1 VNDTRRTRAVLGVL
15 LLVSLAMITVDYRGG
30 DGSPLSALRGFGEAI
45 FGPIEQGATAVV
57 HPIAGGVR
65 TFTGAPGAHR
75 RITRLEREN
84 QQLRRQVRTS
94 QMDNRRAGELDRLL
108 GTAGLG
114 GYRIVPAEVI
124 SSGEGLEDTVSLDVG
139 SRNGVMPN
147 MTVLSG
153 DGMVGRVTRVG
164 PSTSTVMLATDA
176 ASSIG
181 GRLESSREIGIV
193 QGAGRRGGSAMKFQL
208 LDSTAVMEPG
218 QRIVSFGSQ
227 NDRPYVPGVP
237 IGTITRIERTP
248 GSLTRTALVRPFV
261 RFTAL
266 DVVGVVVAPPKRNP
280 RDAVLP
286 PRPSPSPSTPA
297 PQQPLPQPP
306 PPSASQGGS
315 SAPPRS
321 RPVPSPTSRG

>member
-30 DGSPLSALRGFGEAI
+30 DNSPLSALRGFGEAI

-57 HPIAGGVR
+57 RPVAGAVH

-75 RITRLEREN
+75 RINRLEREN
-84 QQLRRQVRTS
+84 QQLRQQLRTG
-94 QMDNRRAGELDRLL
+94 QTDRKRADELSRLL
-108 GTAGLG
+108 GTSGLG

-139 SRNGVMPN
+139 RGNGVRPN

-153 DGMVGRVTRVG
+153 DGLVGRVTQVG

-181 GRLESSREIGIV
+181 GRLEGSNEIGIV
-193 QGAGRRGGSAMKFQL
+193 QGMGRRGGSALKFQL
-208 LDSTAVMEPG
+208 LDSTVVMEPG
-218 QRIVSFGSQ
+218 QRIVSFGSEG
-227 NDRPYVPGVP
+227 DRPYVPGVP
-237 IGTITRIERTP
+237 IGTVTKIERTP
-248 GSLTRTALVRPFV
+248 GSLTRTALVRPYV
-261 RFTAL
+261 HFTSL

-280 RDAVLP
+280 RDSVLP
-286 PRPSPSPSTPA
+286 PRPSPSPTTPPPGPSTPA
-297 PQQPLPQPP
+297 SPPSQAAGSPP
-306 PPSASQGGS
+306 PK
-315 SAPPRS
+315 S
-321 RPVPSPTSRG
+321 RPVPTPTRG